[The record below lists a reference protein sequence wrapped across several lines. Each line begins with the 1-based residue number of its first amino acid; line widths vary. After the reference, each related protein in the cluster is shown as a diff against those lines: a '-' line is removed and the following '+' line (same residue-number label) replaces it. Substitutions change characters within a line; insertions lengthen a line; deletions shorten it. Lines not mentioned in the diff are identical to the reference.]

1 VIGVDSSSS
10 LPGFDLSRLKVLRSL
25 RVGDWA
31 ATSGETRHTR
41 LMRIFS
47 TITSST
53 FSELVVAI
61 RGDDIFDI
69 PPDITFFKAL
79 RTMKEIRPFK
89 LVFSFDTLAQ
99 IIHGEKEQRRLAE
112 ALDAVNAEGLL
123 DFLDSPSI
131 IR

>member
-1 VIGVDSSSS
+1 
-10 LPGFDLSRLKVLRSL
+10 
-25 RVGDWA
+25 
-31 ATSGETRHTR
+31 
-41 LMRIFS
+41 MRIFS

-61 RGDDIFDI
+61 RGDDVFDI
-69 PPDITFFKAL
+69 PSDITFFKAL

>member
-1 VIGVDSSSS
+1 
-10 LPGFDLSRLKVLRSL
+10 
-25 RVGDWA
+25 
-31 ATSGETRHTR
+31 
-41 LMRIFS
+41 
-47 TITSST
+47 
-53 FSELVVAI
+53 
-61 RGDDIFDI
+61 
-69 PPDITFFKAL
+69 
-79 RTMKEIRPFK
+79 MKEIRPFK